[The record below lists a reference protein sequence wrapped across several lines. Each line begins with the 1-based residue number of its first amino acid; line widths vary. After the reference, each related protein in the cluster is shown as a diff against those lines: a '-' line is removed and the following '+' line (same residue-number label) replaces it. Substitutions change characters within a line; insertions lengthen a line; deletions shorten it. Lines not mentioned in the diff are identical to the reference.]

1 MLAQSGLW
9 RARPSRGK
17 SKARENPRA
26 LFSHSVL
33 LTLRKLA
40 FSLRNLF
47 VPKQKRFGTSIANY
61 CPRKTRPFPQIYA
74 TSESRT
80 RRYKAETSTPEVKYE
95 N

>member
-9 RARPSRGK
+9 RPPPRQLK
-17 SKARENPRA
+17 HARENTRA

-40 FSLRNLF
+40 FSVCNLI
-47 VPKQKRFGTSIANY
+47 VPKQNRFGTSIANY
-61 CPRKTRPFPQIYA
+61 CPRTTRPFPQIYA